1 MVYLFK
7 LQDTHQTSIGTLEII
22 QKNQHAQSRI
32 PEIEITSTS
41 SKWST
46 FTTIIDLF
54 TRPKKLVY
62 SSNISENDIES
73 DDPDDSNSKVP
84 VNPNTTLNIPDTAP
98 DSSASII
105 PEFFDGDN
113 FIYCHDGYEKTAT
126 LQTITYSDNIFNYLI
141 KLPNK
146 IVITTTKTVKA
157 N

>member
-73 DDPDDSNSKVP
+73 DDPDDSNSKVSEHA
-84 VNPNTTLNIPDTAP
+84 NTTPIISDTSP
-98 DSSASII
+98 NSSVSII
-105 PEFFDGDN
+105 LEFIEGGK
-113 FIYCHDGYEKTAT
+113 FIYCCDGYEETET
-126 LQTITYSDNIFNYLI
+126 LRTI
-141 KLPNK
+141 
-146 IVITTTKTVKA
+146 A
-157 N
+157 